1 MGTCDNDAKRNR
13 TRSFTNGTTPCTGN
27 STEVGSCSGAPLTKI
42 NDEAK
47 MLNLFNLKL
56 KAHGQHGTLGAL
68 VLVLVIVMLNGTE
81 QGTSQVVTYLV
92 LEV

>member
-1 MGTCDNDAKRNR
+1 MACI
-13 TRSFTNGTTPCTGN
+13 
-27 STEVGSCSGAPLTKI
+27 L
-42 NDEAK
+42 

-81 QGTSQVVTYLV
+81 QGTSQEVTYLV
-92 LEV
+92 LEVQQKKEIAQV